1 MSSIQSLAMWVG
13 HYSNGATRQLG
24 RDLERITR
32 PFKHNA
38 HGYEEHPCHEATLR
52 IKRLFRAMLYTP
64 VALFGSSLST
74 GLFTLSH
81 LFSSADTRLD
91 IIDDDSQTLSSR
103 TRRINIM
110 SLNVCFQEGPGAP
123 MAGGV
128 VAPFDPV
135 KGHDSRVAAL
145 VHWIGCQKLAP
156 DIFLGQEFTDFHAQD
171 AFVAGMKTLGYT
183 FFVID
188 RAPHPVFMNSGLI
201 VASKY
206 KLRDISFIPF
216 AFKDRLGCDL
226 LVQKGAIECTV
237 ADTKAKQRVK
247 LLNTHLNCGYGP
259 IADATRHRQIQN
271 YLLPR
276 LNDKTVPTVLIGDL
290 NLDTSCQESKEG
302 AGLEGFTN
310 LCEGNI
316 TWTNE
321 GVAHL
326 RGSKEPIT
334 FENIDAIIPNSR
346 SITHTNLKVTKVE
359 TEHGAL
365 LSDHYAVGITLS
377 GV

>member
-13 HYSNGATRQLG
+13 HYSNGASRQLG

-38 HGYEEHPCHEATLR
+38 HGYEAHPCHEATLR
-52 IKRLFRAMLYTP
+52 VKRLFRAMLYAP
-64 VALFGSSLST
+64 IALFGSPLST

-81 LFSSADTRLD
+81 ICSSPRTRLD
-91 IIDDDSQTLSSR
+91 IVDNDAPVFSSR
-103 TRRINIM
+103 TRKINIM

-128 VAPFDPV
+128 VSPFDPV

-145 VHWIGCQKLAP
+145 VHWIGSQNLVP
-156 DIFLGQEFTDFHAQD
+156 DIFFGQEFTDFHAQE
-171 AFVAGMKTLGYT
+171 AFVAGMKNLGYT

-188 RAPHPVFMNSGLI
+188 RAPHPLFMNSGLL

-206 KLRDISFIPF
+206 KLKNISFIPF
-216 AFKDRLGCDL
+216 AFTDRLGCDR
-226 LVQKGAIECTV
+226 LVQKGAIVCTI
-237 ADTKAKQRVK
+237 ADTKAKQRMR

-259 IADATRHRQIQN
+259 VADATRYRQVKN
-271 YLLPR
+271 YLLPT
-276 LNDKTVPTVLIGDL
+276 LSDQSIPTVLIGDL
-290 NLDTSCQESKEG
+290 NLDTSNQQAKQES
-302 AGLEGFTN
+302 GLEGFTN

-316 TWTNE
+316 TCTNE

-326 RGSKEPIT
+326 RGSDEPIIY
-334 FENIDAIIPNSR
+334 ENIDAVMPNSQR
-346 SITHTNLKVTKVE
+346 IGHTNLTITKVVGE
-359 TEHGAL
+359 DEVL

-377 GV
+377 CV